1 MHVVCCSEWKA
12 LQFQALCF
20 ALLRDLSVNFC
31 LNTSLFCTAGDFGMT
46 SVGGEIARD
55 WHGPCSAFLEFWAS
69 RISNDY
75 GLGEGG
81 FAEHVFAVCSP
92 GTEP

>member
-1 MHVVCCSEWKA
+1 MCFSEWKA

-46 SVGGEIARD
+46 SVGDEIAKD
-55 WHGPCSAFLEFWAS
+55 WHGELRRDPALDFWS
-69 RISNDY
+69 S
-75 GLGEGG
+75 GLQESVIIT
-81 FAEHVFAVCSP
+81 A
-92 GTEP
+92 